1 MDNEYGSLRALVVD
15 DYDNMRLR
23 MTAAVEGLGITVD
36 QAANGLEALKKL
48 REDHYDLLFT
58 DIVMPEMDGFELC
71 EEVRN
76 TPDLQHL
83 LVIVAST
90 HYDTSYIIK
99 ALRLGADDYV
109 PKPVE
114 PELVARVVARVM
126 TPLAPA
132 GEA

>member
-1 MDNEYGSLRALVVD
+1 MTAEYNTLRALVVD
-15 DYDNMRLR
+15 DYENMRQR
-23 MTAAVEGLGITVD
+23 MAAAVQDLGIEVA
-36 QAANGLEALKKL
+36 QAPNGLEALKLL
-48 REDHYDLLFT
+48 RESHFDLLFT

-76 TPDLQHL
+76 APDLRHL
-83 LVIVAST
+83 LVVVAST
-90 HYDTSYIIK
+90 HYDAGYIIK

-126 TPLAPA
+126 QPLAPA
-132 GEA
+132 AGE